1 MGILNCHFSIYFL
14 PQLSFNLK
22 GFILRKLLHL
32 ISVLFP
38 VSILFF
44 DKKVY
49 LPIISFF
56 LGGFLTADYLR
67 LEIKSFRIFFKSIFG
82 EMIKKE
88 EQNFFT
94 GATWVCIS
102 AFLLALFFPKKVAI
116 ISLLFL
122 SISDNFASIVGNLF
136 GKIKLFKNK
145 TLEGFLAFLIVSFII
160 TFFFKELSIK
170 DKILISFFASF
181 VELFSGSLDDN
192 FTVPLLTAT
201 LLYLIL

>member
-1 MGILNCHFSIYFL
+1 M
-14 PQLSFNLK
+14 
-22 GFILRKLLHL
+22 
-32 ISVLFP
+32 
-38 VSILFF
+38 SILIF
-44 DKKVY
+44 DKKIY
-49 LPIISFF
+49 LPIIAFF

-102 AFLLALFFPKKVAI
+102 AFLLALFFPRNVAVV
-116 ISLLFL
+116 SLLFL
-122 SISDNFASIVGNLF
+122 SLSDNFASIVGKLF
-136 GKIKLFKNK
+136 GKIKLLKNK
-145 TLEGFLAFLIVSFII
+145 TLEGSLAFLIVSFII
-160 TFFFKELSIK
+160 ALFIKELSIQE
-170 DKILISFFASF
+170 KILISFFASF
-181 VELFSGSLDDN
+181 VELFSGTIDDN

>member
-1 MGILNCHFSIYFL
+1 M
-14 PQLSFNLK
+14 SFNLK

-38 VSILFF
+38 VAILIF
-44 DKKVY
+44 DKKIY
-49 LPIISFF
+49 LPIIAFF

-67 LEIKSFRIFFKSIFG
+67 FEIKSFKIFFKSFFG

-102 AFLLALFFPKKVAI
+102 AFLLTLFFPKKVAV

-122 SISDNFASIVGNLF
+122 SISDNFASIVGKLF
-136 GKIKLFKNK
+136 GKTKLFKNK

-160 TFFFKELSIK
+160 TLFFQELSVK
-170 DKILISFFASF
+170 KKIIISLFASF
-181 VELFSGSLDDN
+181 AELFSGNIDDN
-192 FTVPLLTAT
+192 FTVPLLTAI
-201 LLYLIL
+201 LLYNVL

>member
-1 MGILNCHFSIYFL
+1 M
-14 PQLSFNLK
+14 SFNLK

-38 VSILFF
+38 VAILIF
-44 DKKVY
+44 DKKIY
-49 LPIISFF
+49 LPIIAFF

-67 LEIKSFRIFFKSIFG
+67 FEIKSFKIFFKCFFG

-102 AFLLALFFPKKVAI
+102 AFLLALFFPRKVAV

-122 SISDNFASIVGNLF
+122 SISDNLASIVGKLF
-136 GKIKLFKNK
+136 GKTKLFKNK

-160 TFFFKELSIK
+160 TLFFQELSIK
-170 DKILISFFASF
+170 KKIIISLFASF
-181 VELFSGSLDDN
+181 VELFSGTIDDN
-192 FTVPLLTAT
+192 FTVPLLTAI
-201 LLYLIL
+201 LLYYVL